1 MRQKLLEPFPF
12 SGVHLSK
19 SQVSKEA
26 VWTWRWRGHGRSG
39 HIPDLTQHG
48 QDPPRE
54 NGRDWERLRD
64 VMAPPGNRMHPQGG
78 RAGLL
83 HAVQETTGGHPQH
96 CPHTPPKETQPEQH
110 LGGQWRQGPGNPD
123 QVSANR
129 SLCGPREPMAPQ
141 RQTEG
146 DHQSRL
152 S

>member
-110 LGGQWRQGPGNPD
+110 LGGSGDRGLATQTRSVPTGACVGFASPWPLRDRQ
-123 QVSANR
+123 
-129 SLCGPREPMAPQ
+129 RE
-141 RQTEG
+141 TTKV
-146 DHQSRL
+146 D
-152 S
+152 